1 MSQVS
6 KAEPNIVAGGMRY
19 KDAPAAIDW
28 LCRAFGFTAQL
39 VVPGESEGQVA
50 HAQLCYGKGMI
61 MLGSVGAEGG
71 SFNELM
77 ATPQQTGGRNTQSAY
92 VIVEDP
98 AAHHERAVAAG
109 AEIVMALEDK
119 DYGGSGYSCRDP
131 EGHVWSFGDYD
142 PFAE

>member
-1 MSQVS
+1 MSQIS

-39 VVPGESEGQVA
+39 VVPGESEGQIA
-50 HAQLCYGKGMI
+50 HAQLRYGKGMI
-61 MLGSVGAEGG
+61 MLGSAGAEGG

-92 VIVEDP
+92 
-98 AAHHERAVAAG
+98 G
-109 AEIVMALEDK
+109 ARGQGLR
-119 DYGGSGYSCRDP
+119 GQRLLLPGSGRP
-131 EGHVWSFGDYD
+131 RLELRRLR
-142 PFAE
+142 PLR